1 MQPNNFTFLLLFVT
15 GYCLFLCW
23 ETWTATC
30 SDKPLVQLQL
40 ELFAFPEG
48 FWDQCLIYLWPKS
61 GSWPRLWTTL
71 MSLIKGQ
78 NLTGHFQDPE
88 PFELSSSWREPTV
101 QMETHS
107 LHPISPIIGET
118 GMFVCVTACVKE
130 RERESRWVA
139 ELKERS
145 VWEEPLK
152 WTHMNLLSVTHIQAL
167 RCSCS
172 TLYWP

>member
-1 MQPNNFTFLLLFVT
+1 MFICLCRNLNCHMQ
-15 GYCLFLCW
+15 W
-23 ETWTATC
+23 QATC
-30 SDKPLVQLQL
+30 SAAAVAVYVSWRILRP
-40 ELFAFPEG
+40 
-48 FWDQCLIYLWPKS
+48 CLIYLWPKS

-78 NLTGHFQDPE
+78 ILTCQFRDPE
-88 PFELSSSWREPTV
+88 PLELSPSWREPTV
-101 QMETHS
+101 LMETHS

-118 GMFVCVTACVKE
+118 GMFVCVIVCVKE
-130 RERESRWVA
+130 RERESCWVA

-167 RCSCS
+167 RYSCS